1 MTTTSFIAIVIET
14 VALVALSGIV
24 AAFVSFLKEKED

>member
-1 MTTTSFIAIVIET
+1 MATTSFIAIVIET

-24 AAFVSFLKEKED
+24 AAFILFLKEK